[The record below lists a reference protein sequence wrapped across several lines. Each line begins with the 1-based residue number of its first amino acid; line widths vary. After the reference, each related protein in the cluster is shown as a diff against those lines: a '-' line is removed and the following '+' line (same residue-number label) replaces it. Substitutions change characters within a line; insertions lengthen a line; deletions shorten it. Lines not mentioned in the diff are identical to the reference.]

1 MADRLALTS
10 PGSSDTAMEGH
21 PRPAKM
27 ALNFGHDLALE
38 HMGMNLSLPATNRY
52 QADTYSRLDDRMALW
67 YRRND
72 GPWEPPN
79 LISPQSDIRN
89 PSILG
94 SFRSNQHFQYRESIV
109 PSECDT
115 VPPGVLPSDSG
126 YGGSYG
132 AKHSVTNGS
141 VCDESLDRS
150 PETQSL
156 VGHISDLNF
165 RSFNH
170 DMMSKGGAS
179 STTSWHQSQPPPPPS
194 STANH
199 QVTYEGSQIC
209 EICNKVLK
217 TKSEFKKHKQ
227 RHDKP
232 FKCEVPGC
240 ARTEGFSTPNDLD
253 RHKRSLHPDEKAAG
267 SRYRCPIGPCQ
278 NKDKIWPRADNF
290 RAHMKRVHQKTQL
303 SDDDLD
309 KYKLRTLPKE
319 DSDLVRG
326 STVPDFHQFN
336 GFAIENTIHRPSSWE
351 LHRNPI
357 MDISAES
364 SPSEIPRRLQVEE
377 TPLVNKPSS
386 EIRFHVPDRI
396 ATRLIPSERNDL
408 LFNGQAGVSRATSS
422 QPILAHDNARFPQSA
437 QLEQNDTNLHSESTD
452 SKLASGTESL
462 DHDQIN
468 KLDQSE
474 ECSISPSF
482 EDAQPARQSE
492 GLTQID
498 EKARTSPVPKNPE
511 TVDVDL
517 DLTDRGNLLKIL
529 EKLQD
534 SGLLEQLGYKK
545 ENPPRSEDT
554 PQEPTNNT
562 TGESR
567 HVCTKCPKGFSR
579 RCELKKHEKRHEK
592 PYGCT
597 FPGCNRHFGSK
608 NDWKRHENSQHY
620 MLEHWR
626 CDERLADN
634 PSEVCGKVVQRREL
648 FKQHLDS
655 VHRIRDQATLD
666 QKLETCRVGRN
677 YDTRFWCGF
686 CQEIIEI
693 NRQGVNPWTE
703 RFNHIDDHFHGR
715 NNQAR
720 REISDWKEENPPPPP
735 PRAESA
741 TNDSEDTSAS
751 WSTPASSAANS
762 SDAPGNAGLE
772 KRPRSAS
779 SKRKRDNE
787 SDLHVSKRANL
798 RYHCCECL
806 QTMPKIS
813 EQCSNYPCDHKL
825 CGNCMLS
832 A

>member
-1 MADRLALTS
+1 MADRVPALTS

-21 PRPAKM
+21 SRPAKM
-27 ALNFGHDLALE
+27 AALTFGHAHDLALE
-38 HMGMNLSLPATNRY
+38 HMGMNLSLPANRY
-52 QADTYSRLDDRMALW
+52 QADTYRLDDRMALW

-72 GPWEPPN
+72 GPWEPPG

-94 SFRSNQHFQYRESIV
+94 SFRGSQHMFSNSQYRESVV

-141 VCDESLDRS
+141 VCDDSLDRN

-156 VGHISDLNF
+156 VGHISELNF
-165 RSFNH
+165 RTYNQ

-179 STTSWHQSQPPPPPS
+179 STASWHQSQPPAPPS

-199 QVTYEGSQIC
+199 QVSYEGSQVC
-209 EICNKVLK
+209 DICNKVLK
-217 TKSEFKKHKQ
+217 TKSEYKKHKQ

-240 ARTEGFSTPNDLD
+240 SRTEGFSTPNDLD

-267 SRYRCPIGPCQ
+267 SRYQCPIGACK

-290 RAHMKRVHQKTQL
+290 RAHMRRVHQKTAL
-303 SDDDLD
+303 SDDELD
-309 KYKLRTLPKE
+309 HYRIRISPKE
-319 DSDLVRG
+319 DSDLIRG
-326 STVPDFHQFN
+326 STAPDFHQFS
-336 GFAIENTIHRPSSWE
+336 GFAIGNTNHGPSGWE
-351 LHRNPI
+351 LHRNSV

-364 SPSEIPRRLQVEE
+364 SPPEILRRVQVEE

-386 EIRFHVPDRI
+386 EDRFHI
-396 ATRLIPSERNDL
+396 LNSLATHRMQPETNDT
-408 LFNGQAGVSRATSS
+408 LFDGQSGVSRAISTR
-422 QPILAHDNARFPQSA
+422 PNLTLDNTRFPQPE
-437 QLEQNDTNLHSESTD
+437 QLEQNAADLHPET
-452 SKLASGTESL
+452 
-462 DHDQIN
+462 
-468 KLDQSE
+468 
-474 ECSISPSF
+474 
-482 EDAQPARQSE
+482 
-492 GLTQID
+492 
-498 EKARTSPVPKNPE
+498 RTSPVPRNPE
-511 TVDVDL
+511 PVDVDL
-517 DLTDRGNLLKIL
+517 DLTNRDSLLKLL
-529 EKLQD
+529 EKLQS
-534 SGLLEQLGYKK
+534 SGVLEQLGYKK
-545 ENPPRSEDT
+545 ENPLRPEDAQ
-554 PQEPTNNT
+554 QEPANNT

-567 HVCTKCPKGFSR
+567 HVCTTCQKGFGR
-579 RCELKKHEKRHEK
+579 RCELKKHEKRHQK

-597 FPGCNRHFGSK
+597 FPGCSRHFGSK

-626 CDERLADN
+626 CNEKQADN

-655 VHRIRDQATLD
+655 CHHVKDQATLD
-666 QKLETCRVGRN
+666 RKLEACRVGRN
-677 YDTRFWCGF
+677 CDTRFWCGF
-686 CQEIIEI
+686 CQEIVEI
-693 NRQGVNPWTE
+693 KKQGVNPWTE

-715 NNQAR
+715 NNQEK
-720 REISDWKEENPPPPP
+720 REISDWREENPPPP
-735 PRAESA
+735 PRAESV
-741 TNDSEDTSAS
+741 TNDSEDAS
-751 WSTPASSAANS
+751 VTWPTPASSANS
-762 SDAPGNAGLE
+762 SDVPGNAGLE
-772 KRPRSAS
+772 KRARSAS
-779 SKRKRDNE
+779 SKRKRDDA

-813 EQCSNYPCDHKL
+813 EQCSNYPCEHKL

-832 A
+832 V